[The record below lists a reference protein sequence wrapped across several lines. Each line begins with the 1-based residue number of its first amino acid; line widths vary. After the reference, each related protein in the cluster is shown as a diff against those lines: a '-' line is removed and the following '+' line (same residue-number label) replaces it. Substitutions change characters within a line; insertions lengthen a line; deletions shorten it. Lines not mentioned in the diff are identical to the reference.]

1 MSDDT
6 PQYQAH
12 PTAAFQDVDSEVF
25 VVTEDNRLH
34 NLRDEVAVVIW
45 QELERQ
51 PTDMANLVQTI
62 TSQFDV
68 EPTTA
73 QTDIE
78 TFLEEALKKKLIVEV
93 EKATVSTEEP

>member
-1 MSDDT
+1 MSDNS

-34 NLRDEVAVVIW
+34 NLRDEVAVAIW

-51 PTDMANLVQTI
+51 PTNAVNLVQAI

-78 TFLEEALKKKLIVEV
+78 TFLQEALEKKLIVEV
-93 EKATVSTEEP
+93 KKQTVSTEEP